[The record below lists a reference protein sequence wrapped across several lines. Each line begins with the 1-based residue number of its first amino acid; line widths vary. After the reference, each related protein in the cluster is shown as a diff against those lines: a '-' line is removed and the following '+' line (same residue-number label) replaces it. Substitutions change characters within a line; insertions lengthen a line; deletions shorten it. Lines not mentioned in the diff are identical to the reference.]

1 MSASDVSGNITKII
15 VISSDSMLL
24 PTDVALKIHES
35 STDITIKE
43 TCFGTMVTG
52 PRDSVEK
59 VVDEVVALDK
69 NHIFVKDR
77 GFAPGDERRCR
88 AVRGGGPRPGFHM
101 LRQEVEML
109 PMIGRALDDYD
120 RKVPLEETQRPKKL
134 KLSKLKEIIESDSAK

>member
-1 MSASDVSGNITKII
+1 MSSEISKNITKII
-15 VISSDSMLL
+15 VISSDSMVL

-52 PRDSVEK
+52 PKDSVDK
-59 VVDEVVALDK
+59 VVDDVVALDK

-120 RKVPLEETQRPKKL
+120 RDVPLEETQRPKKL